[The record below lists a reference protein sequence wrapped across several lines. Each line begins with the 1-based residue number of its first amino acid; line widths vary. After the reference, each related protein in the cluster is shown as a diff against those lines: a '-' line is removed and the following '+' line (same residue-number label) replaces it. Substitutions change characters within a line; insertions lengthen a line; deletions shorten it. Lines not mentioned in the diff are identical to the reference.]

1 MSQTLLLYLSRE
13 GQTRKIADYIAAELQ
28 QAGQRVVVAEL
39 TTVSVEVLA
48 AAGQVVI
55 GASVRYGHLPA
66 ALYAFVAEHQAL
78 LAARANAF
86 FCVNL
91 TARKPG
97 KDTPQGSVYMRTFLQ
112 RSAWRPQQLAVF
124 AGALR
129 YSRYRWYDRWM
140 IRFIMWLTKGPTD
153 TRVDLELTDWHKVRA
168 FARQLLTAG

>member
-13 GQTRKIADYIAAELQ
+13 GQTRKIADCMAAELQ
-28 QAGQRVVVAEL
+28 QAGQPVVVAEL
-39 TTVSVEVLA
+39 TTVSAEMLA
-48 AAGQVVI
+48 AAGQIVI

-66 ALYAFVAEHQAL
+66 ALYAFVAEHQPL

-97 KDTPQGSVYMRTFLQ
+97 KDTPQGSPYMRTFLQ
-112 RSAWRPQQLAVF
+112 RSAWQPQQLAVF
-124 AGALR
+124 AGALL
-129 YSRYRWYDRWM
+129 YSRYRWYDRWL

-153 TRVDLELTDWHKVRA
+153 TRVDLELTDWHQVRA
-168 FARQLLTAG
+168 FARQLLTR